1 MPKNKTGEPYRKTAR
16 WNGKKY
22 EATGRTELEAL
33 TRLADKIAA
42 AKRGEDV
49 ALDSGETI
57 PNGELTYLPYRG
69 RSYAYLSDTL
79 PSARA
84 AGLVGGVDLLYHE
97 ATFAAG
103 DKALARQTGHSTT
116 VQAAQ
121 VAEKAGARRLLI
133 GHFSSRYKDESL
145 LVEEARGIFAAA
157 EAAVEGASYEIPL
170 KREP

>member
-1 MPKNKTGEPYRKTAR
+1 MTREEYIKAILRAAR
-16 WNGKKY
+16 LPHSVKRRLR
-22 EATGRTELEAL
+22 ADLL
-33 TRLADKIAA
+33 T
-42 AKRGEDV
+42 DV
-49 ALDSGETI
+49 NARLDSGETI

>member
-1 MPKNKTGEPYRKTAR
+1 MSPPN
-16 WNGKKY
+16 
-22 EATGRTELEAL
+22 
-33 TRLADKIAA
+33 
-42 AKRGEDV
+42 V

>member
-1 MPKNKTGEPYRKTAR
+1 MC
-16 WNGKKY
+16 
-22 EATGRTELEAL
+22 
-33 TRLADKIAA
+33 
-42 AKRGEDV
+42 
-49 ALDSGETI
+49 
-57 PNGELTYLPYRG
+57 PYRG